1 MDVGLPTQLLHDGM
15 MLLAQLGGPLI
26 GILLVVGLVMGVLQ
40 AATQINDPAVGFVPR
55 LCTAIVTCYFLGGWM
70 MGRLAS
76 FFANAVAAMVA
87 R

>member
-1 MDVGLPTQLLHDGM
+1 
-15 MLLAQLGGPLI
+15 
-26 GILLVVGLVMGVLQ
+26 MGVLQ